1 MFDINAVHGV
11 TIELFVSKNGIAHT
25 LELTYEN
32 KIANAVILPFV
43 TELKDAKVFVMDILS
58 EANSQWHIHKN
69 KSCDLTELAS
79 QVCDALKEVKLP
91 FNAIAT
97 YTTANHTLKS
107 HSISHISNEIIQ
119 DIINTNSPLDV
130 EDGAK
135 IGWNANMLE
144 WLK

>member
-11 TIELFVSKNGIAHT
+11 TVELFVSKNGTAHT

-43 TELKDAKVFVMDILS
+43 TELKGAKVFVMDILS

-69 KSCDLTELAS
+69 ISCDLTEIAS
-79 QVCDALKEVKLP
+79 QVCDALNEAKLP
-91 FNAIAT
+91 FNTIAT
-97 YTTANHTLKS
+97 YATVNHTLKS

-119 DIINTNSPLDV
+119 DIVNTNSPLDV
-130 EDGAK
+130 EDRAK
-135 IGWNANMLE
+135 IGWNSDMLE